1 MSLINREQ
9 ILDTLVEDIDNATA
23 QFGEEFQ
30 QGIKAGLAQA
40 LAEIRNIGEVPARSV
55 LGWEQIYSGVYRC
68 ACGNEWKS
76 YTNFCPKCGA
86 LMRMSA
92 YWSNLKL
99 TGEASRDVY
108 ICSKCNHHEFSPTP
122 YCSYCG
128 SEMAEER

>member
-1 MSLINREQ
+1 MSLINRER

>member
-92 YWSNLKL
+92 YWSNLKI